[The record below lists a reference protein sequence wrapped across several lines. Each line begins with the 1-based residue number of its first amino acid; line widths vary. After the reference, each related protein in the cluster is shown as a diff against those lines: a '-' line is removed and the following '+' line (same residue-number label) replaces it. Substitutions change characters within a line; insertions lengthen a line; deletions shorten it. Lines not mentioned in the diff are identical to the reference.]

1 MDPCHICILPEPARP
16 TVADAKLTLQAQ
28 AGMIGRGEEEVQ
40 SFVRGIIYMQRS
52 LSGLDSG
59 SLLTFSILHNFP
71 YDIPPKQN
79 QNIKKNPVSSDSF
92 YVLDLS

>member
-40 SFVRGIIYMQRS
+40 SFVRGIIYMQRKLS
-52 LSGLDSG
+52 LSEVDSVLEICNI
-59 SLLTFSILHNFP
+59 SKQKTPKITSKLLRFYSTPSIRMSA
-71 YDIPPKQN
+71 YTE
-79 QNIKKNPVSSDSF
+79 V
-92 YVLDLS
+92 